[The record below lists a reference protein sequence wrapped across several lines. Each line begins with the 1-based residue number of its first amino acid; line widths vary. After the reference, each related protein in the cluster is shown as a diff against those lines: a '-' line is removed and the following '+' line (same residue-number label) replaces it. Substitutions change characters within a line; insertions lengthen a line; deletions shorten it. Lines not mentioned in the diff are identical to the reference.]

1 MQFYELRDFIFLTL
15 RKLRKLRELRNACS
29 LRNGGEFLLTAVF
42 YILNIAETE
51 GIVFKTIEIAQ
62 SPQLTRLACVV
73 TFIKALFL
81 HVLKANRNSILSK
94 CIIYKIHVYKNWHD
108 NVFSRYHDTLHLN
121 VKYQNV

>member
-1 MQFYELRDFIFLTL
+1 MQYFIFLT
-15 RKLRKLRELRNACS
+15 LRKLRELRNACR

-51 GIVFKTIEIAQ
+51 GIIFETIEIAR
-62 SPQLTRLACVV
+62 SPQFTRLACVV

-94 CIIYKIHVYKNWHD
+94 CIIYKIPVYKNWHD